1 MSLLKFCNVPIAKRG
16 MNRTLYTLR
25 SFYITKR
32 LEDDVSIHALS
43 RNVGTDIDMI
53 EKYYSNIITSA
64 VSKQLTKTTKNISQ
78 QQPSQPYFWT
88 TDKNLK

>member
-1 MSLLKFCNVPIAKRG
+1 
-16 MNRTLYTLR
+16 
-25 SFYITKR
+25 
-32 LEDDVSIHALS
+32 
-43 RNVGTDIDMI
+43 MI

-88 TDKNLK
+88 TDKKLK